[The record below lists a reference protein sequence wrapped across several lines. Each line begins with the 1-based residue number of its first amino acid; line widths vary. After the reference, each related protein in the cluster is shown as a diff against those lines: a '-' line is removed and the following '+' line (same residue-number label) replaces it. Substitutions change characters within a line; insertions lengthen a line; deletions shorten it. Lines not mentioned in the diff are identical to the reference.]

1 MEFKKIFDFF
11 SFFNNK
17 KNENFIKKI
26 FNENDVLLVTGHHF
40 HKEKYDFTK
49 EKEKSIIT
57 IQQLLNNQTNI
68 DLTLPILIDNH
79 AFLYLLNLLKEDQD
93 KNNQRIKEIKN
104 KIIFNISNINF
115 LSNNL

>member
-40 HKEKYDFTK
+40 HKEKYDFTT
-49 EKEKSIIT
+49 EKVY
-57 IQQLLNNQTNI
+57 
-68 DLTLPILIDNH
+68 LTLPILIDNH
-79 AFLYLLNLLKEDQD
+79 AFLYLLNVIKEDQD